1 MIIGITGTLGAGKG
15 TIVEYLVGKK
25 GFHHFSA
32 RALINEE
39 ITKRGLSIN
48 RDNMV
53 AVANDMRAKHSPS
66 WVAEELFLRAQK
78 LGGDSVI
85 ESLRAVG
92 EVEKLREQP
101 DFIFFAIDADRKI
114 RFERVQQRNDVQSDD
129 VDFQKFTEQEELE
142 MQSTDPTK
150 QNLSACISM
159 ADYVFQNNGTI
170 EELENQVE
178 AVLNELRTKEN

>member
-15 TIVEYLVGKK
+15 TIVDYLVQNK

-39 ITKRGLSIN
+39 IEKRGLPIN

-53 AVANDMRAKHSPS
+53 LVANDMRTKHSPS
-66 WVAEELFLRAQK
+66 WVAEELFARAQNVGK
-78 LGGDSVI
+78 DAIV

-101 DFIFFAIDADRKI
+101 DFILFAIDADRTI
-114 RFERVQQRNDVQSDD
+114 RFERIQQRKDGQSDD
-129 VDFQKFTEQEELE
+129 VNFQKFVEQEETE
-142 MQSTDPTK
+142 MRSTDPTK
-150 QNLSACISM
+150 QNLSACIAM
-159 ADYVFQNNGTI
+159 ADYVFDNSTTI
-170 EELENQVE
+170 HDLHNQIE
-178 AVLNELRTKEN
+178 ATLHDIRKN